1 MRELGRVFNRK
12 VLLILAILCAMNLI
26 LFLLCIDPEKTITL
40 GGEELQGYLERY
52 PVFLKNTVENGSK
65 MGMLS
70 MYQKGYGSESLK
82 KTTELYRAL
91 EGTQVTAGENRGVVL
106 LVQYQLTDLFL
117 LIFLFLIVM
126 EFQAERKKGLV
137 YLVRSTIGGRSKLYL
152 QRMAI
157 LAFSTVVGA
166 LCFYGG
172 NLIGILF
179 GFGLGDLSRSLQS
192 LPEFMKCPYSITIG
206 AYLFR
211 SLLLKMTGCFG
222 VAVLFYTLIGCFN
235 TVMAYFCS
243 AVLVTLEV
251 LTGILIPPISSW
263 NILRYVNLFTLIRCE
278 EFYEDAIF
286 VGVFGKAKEALP
298 VTLTIFGILFLL
310 VLVAGYAIHGRK
322 YVIVSHRG
330 EKIFDAIARW
340 KEKLSLQHTLFGWEA
355 YKLLMKQKG
364 ILILLAVFLVH
375 LTLSMQY
382 EYYYPV
388 DIYQRMYY
396 IEYQGDITEERVA
409 SAQASMDILKMAEE
423 GMLEKIEK
431 YKTEVPYPVMKISG
445 LQESIT
451 TIRWKQQSLQPII
464 DDLNSGL
471 DYVKR
476 TGHRITLVAPFYY
489 DLLLNK
495 DEKTRTRASF
505 LEIIAL
511 LATLAGIFAFD
522 RQNHV
527 EQIMHSSYRGR
538 KPTTVLKLILVL
550 LYSSFSCGLIHLIQL
565 WRVSQVDA
573 GLPELENPVQGI
585 QFMREFAIY
594 VPIWGYLVLL
604 FLVRMGM
611 ACLLGLVISVISK
624 RSGDVITAMGVSC
637 FVVIILVLLG
647 TILPAAWWLSPIKL
661 LGGTYLR

>member
-70 MYQKGYGSESLK
+70 MYKKGYGSESLK

-211 SLLLKMTGCFG
+211 SLFLKMTGCFG

-278 EFYEDAIF
+278 EFYEDAII
-286 VGVFGKAKEALP
+286 VGIFGKAKEALP

-322 YVIVSHRG
+322 YVVVSHRG

-355 YKLLMKQKG
+355 YKLLMK
-364 ILILLAVFLVH
+364 
-375 LTLSMQY
+375 
-382 EYYYPV
+382 
-388 DIYQRMYY
+388 
-396 IEYQGDITEERVA
+396 
-409 SAQASMDILKMAEE
+409 
-423 GMLEKIEK
+423 
-431 YKTEVPYPVMKISG
+431 
-445 LQESIT
+445 
-451 TIRWKQQSLQPII
+451 
-464 DDLNSGL
+464 
-471 DYVKR
+471 
-476 TGHRITLVAPFYY
+476 
-489 DLLLNK
+489 
-495 DEKTRTRASF
+495 
-505 LEIIAL
+505 
-511 LATLAGIFAFD
+511 
-522 RQNHV
+522 
-527 EQIMHSSYRGR
+527 
-538 KPTTVLKLILVL
+538 
-550 LYSSFSCGLIHLIQL
+550 
-565 WRVSQVDA
+565 
-573 GLPELENPVQGI
+573 
-585 QFMREFAIY
+585 
-594 VPIWGYLVLL
+594 
-604 FLVRMGM
+604 
-611 ACLLGLVISVISK
+611 
-624 RSGDVITAMGVSC
+624 
-637 FVVIILVLLG
+637 
-647 TILPAAWWLSPIKL
+647 
-661 LGGTYLR
+661 